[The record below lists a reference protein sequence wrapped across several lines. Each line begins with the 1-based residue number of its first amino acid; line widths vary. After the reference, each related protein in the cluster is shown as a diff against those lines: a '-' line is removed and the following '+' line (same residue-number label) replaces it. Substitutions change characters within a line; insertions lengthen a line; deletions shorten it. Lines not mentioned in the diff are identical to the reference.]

1 MDSEVT
7 DDIEHTVKDIFR
19 SWDLNKNG
27 FIEKSELACC
37 CAELNLTKQEIEDL
51 FNELDADKDNKISL
65 LDFSKGFKRV
75 CSLFEAD
82 VEELSTAEKER
93 KKFDKLLDALG
104 VRELL
109 SGQEYVS
116 DLFHYLH
123 NSSESP
129 QLVALLESFLF
140 SVVRDVKHYSS
151 ENQRLEEALKR
162 TCEKHSE
169 HMDQLDNELEQQMQR
184 LESRIR
190 KEEKSKQE
198 RSNLDIVWQLE
209 NKNKEIQ
216 TLTARVQKL
225 EGKLKKKEPEEQK
238 IKEEVDDKVQEI
250 RFLRSQLTDAQTN
263 LAILRSELAQL
274 RNDYE
279 EQESQL
285 TAEKRT
291 VMECVQEQ
299 ESLTRQLQLLHEA
312 NKKLHDTNDDLRA
325 ALEARKNSD
334 KRSPSPSKRHSIST
348 LYSPTSSTTWKN
360 NKSPSHSRCSSG
372 FAEDFGAD
380 SVDGKSVQS
389 TPSQNVA
396 SSLPNSISNSRRGST
411 ALLPSQQSCEVD
423 DDSLAGESSLMTEL
437 MQVQQ
442 LTNFHRDLE
451 DEDEAYNSLRSSER
465 KSFSKQLDILQETNK
480 RLCDSNDDLRAA
492 LEALTGRRSLKLSK
506 ARRSGEKCHRNPSI
520 HSDYGSISSR
530 SITPNHLQ
538 GPKSEDDVA
547 DGAEAEEPGELSGYE
562 PESDVNTM
570 TVNARHF
577 EEAPKLSK
585 LTATPHERHVVLK
598 EPTSDVMW
606 ESDSE
611 SDPVPAQPTLHQH
624 EQQQQEHLTANVET
638 NANNI
643 THSPFVRNSLT
654 RKPCRHKS
662 LEQLFNQS
670 NSKGDR
676 SAWPPIARAGKWN
689 SMEQVK
695 KRNDF
700 IGERTRSLP
709 TSRWHSD
716 ERVNLGQG
724 IGLWQ
729 LSEKLNVLRASRE
742 SVAELKNDDYKVNV
756 IAASHEPVI
765 QNFNTDN
772 QTIFHDDLSQLV
784 RKPSLRQRIFHDKKI
799 AETPEDES
807 TPIPGDFAGGSSLK
821 RRNSLVIK
829 RNRTKTDSLPESDNS
844 KPDTFSAE
852 LEAQFKSVIEEDDE
866 DIDEDDVGDE
876 ELAQLVAMARANT
889 ESEDDSE
896 TEAEAPEG
904 ERGAAVGSDSLS
916 EASSNTPLHASVA
929 ESNVPERM
937 YKLVLAGDAAVGKS
951 SFILRLCR
959 NRFHSALNSTL
970 GVDFQMKTLVVDDKT
985 IAFQLW
991 DTAGQERF
999 RSIAK
1004 SYFRKADGVL
1014 LLYDVTCETS
1024 FINVRDWVEAIEES
1038 TSKPIPIMLCGNKT
1052 DLRQS
1057 YIAEGKTVIT
1067 EENGEKLAREY
1078 GALFTETSSKENKN
1092 ITDACIELGRLLRKI
1107 EDTEVEQS
1115 NGLTLKE
1122 GDEKSKKKSCCLT

>member
-360 NKSPSHSRCSSG
+360 NKSPSHRCSSG

-709 TSRWHSD
+709 TSRWQSD

>member
-1 MDSEVT
+1 MDSEVN

-19 SWDLNKNG
+19 SWDLNKSG
-27 FIEKSELACC
+27 FIEKPELACC
-37 CAELNLTKQEIEDL
+37 CAELNLTKLEIEDL
-51 FNELDADKDNKISL
+51 FNELDVDKDNKISL

-82 VEELSTAEKER
+82 VEELSIAEKER

-116 DLFHYLH
+116 DLFHCLH

-129 QLVALLESFLF
+129 QLIALLESFLF

-225 EGKLKKKEPEEQK
+225 EGKLKRKEPEEQK

-250 RFLRSQLTDAQTN
+250 RYLQSQLTDAQTN
-263 LAILRSELAQL
+263 LAVLRSELAQL

-291 VMECVQEQ
+291 VLECVQEQ

-325 ALEARKNSD
+325 ALETRKNSD
-334 KRSPSPSKRHSIST
+334 KLSPSPSKRHSIST
-348 LYSPTSSTTWKN
+348 FYSPTSSMTWKD
-360 NKSPSHSRCSSG
+360 NKSPSQSRCSSG
-372 FAEDFGAD
+372 FGDCGVD
-380 SVDGKSVQS
+380 SLDGKPAQT
-389 TPSQNVA
+389 TPSRNVA
-396 SSLPNSISNSRRGST
+396 SSLPNSSSNSRRGST

-442 LTNFHRDLE
+442 LTVPEDITEEETKSTQRLDYNNNAGILNSRETGQVHHLLPPARQSCEVDDHVSIEDKSLLDEPVIVGYCSMNFHRDVE

-480 RLCDSNDDLRAA
+480 RLCESNDDLRAA
-492 LEALTGRRSLKLSK
+492 LEALTGRRSSKLSK
-506 ARRSGEKCHRNPSI
+506 ARRNGEKCHRNPSI

-562 PESDVNTM
+562 PESDVNTV
-570 TVNARHF
+570 T
-577 EEAPKLSK
+577 
-585 LTATPHERHVVLK
+585 
-598 EPTSDVMW
+598 
-606 ESDSE
+606 
-611 SDPVPAQPTLHQH
+611 
-624 EQQQQEHLTANVET
+624 
-638 NANNI
+638 
-643 THSPFVRNSLT
+643 
-654 RKPCRHKS
+654 
-662 LEQLFNQS
+662 
-670 NSKGDR
+670 
-676 SAWPPIARAGKWN
+676 
-689 SMEQVK
+689 
-695 KRNDF
+695 
-700 IGERTRSLP
+700 
-709 TSRWHSD
+709 
-716 ERVNLGQG
+716 
-724 IGLWQ
+724 
-729 LSEKLNVLRASRE
+729 
-742 SVAELKNDDYKVNV
+742 
-756 IAASHEPVI
+756 
-765 QNFNTDN
+765 
-772 QTIFHDDLSQLV
+772 
-784 RKPSLRQRIFHDKKI
+784 
-799 AETPEDES
+799 
-807 TPIPGDFAGGSSLK
+807 
-821 RRNSLVIK
+821 
-829 RNRTKTDSLPESDNS
+829 
-844 KPDTFSAE
+844 
-852 LEAQFKSVIEEDDE
+852 FKSVIEEDDE

-896 TEAEAPEG
+896 TEAEAPEE
-904 ERGAAVGSDSLS
+904 ERVPAVGSDSLS

-929 ESNVPERM
+929 EINVPERM

-1024 FINVRDWVEAIEES
+1024 FINVRDWVEAIEDS

-1078 GALFTETSSKENKN
+1078 GALFIETSSKENRN

-1115 NGLTLKE
+1115 HGVTLKE
-1122 GDEKSKKKSCCLT
+1122 GDEKSKKESCCLT

>member
-1 MDSEVT
+1 MDSEVN

-19 SWDLNKNG
+19 SWDLNKSG
-27 FIEKSELACC
+27 FIEKPELACC

-51 FNELDADKDNKISL
+51 FNELDVDKDNKISL

-82 VEELSTAEKER
+82 VEELSIAEKER

-116 DLFHYLH
+116 DLFHCLH

-129 QLVALLESFLF
+129 QLIALLESFLF

-225 EGKLKKKEPEEQK
+225 EGKLKRKEPEEQK

-250 RFLRSQLTDAQTN
+250 RYLQSQLTDAQTN
-263 LAILRSELAQL
+263 LAVLRSELAQL

-291 VMECVQEQ
+291 VLECVQEQ

-325 ALEARKNSD
+325 ALETRKNSD
-334 KRSPSPSKRHSIST
+334 KLSPSPSKRHSIST
-348 LYSPTSSTTWKN
+348 LYSPTSSMTWKN
-360 NKSPSHSRCSSG
+360 NKSPSQRCSSG
-372 FAEDFGAD
+372 FGDCGAD
-380 SVDGKSVQS
+380 SLDGKSAQT
-389 TPSQNVA
+389 TPSRNVA
-396 SSLPNSISNSRRGST
+396 SSLPNSSSNSRRGST

-442 LTNFHRDLE
+442 LTNFHRDVE

-480 RLCDSNDDLRAA
+480 RLCESNDDLRAA
-492 LEALTGRRSLKLSK
+492 LEALTGRRSSKLSK
-506 ARRSGEKCHRNPSI
+506 ARRNGEKCHRNPSI

-562 PESDVNTM
+562 PESDVNTV
-570 TVNARHF
+570 T
-577 EEAPKLSK
+577 
-585 LTATPHERHVVLK
+585 
-598 EPTSDVMW
+598 
-606 ESDSE
+606 
-611 SDPVPAQPTLHQH
+611 
-624 EQQQQEHLTANVET
+624 
-638 NANNI
+638 
-643 THSPFVRNSLT
+643 
-654 RKPCRHKS
+654 
-662 LEQLFNQS
+662 
-670 NSKGDR
+670 
-676 SAWPPIARAGKWN
+676 
-689 SMEQVK
+689 
-695 KRNDF
+695 
-700 IGERTRSLP
+700 
-709 TSRWHSD
+709 
-716 ERVNLGQG
+716 
-724 IGLWQ
+724 
-729 LSEKLNVLRASRE
+729 
-742 SVAELKNDDYKVNV
+742 
-756 IAASHEPVI
+756 
-765 QNFNTDN
+765 
-772 QTIFHDDLSQLV
+772 
-784 RKPSLRQRIFHDKKI
+784 
-799 AETPEDES
+799 
-807 TPIPGDFAGGSSLK
+807 
-821 RRNSLVIK
+821 
-829 RNRTKTDSLPESDNS
+829 
-844 KPDTFSAE
+844 
-852 LEAQFKSVIEEDDE
+852 FKSVIEEDDE

-896 TEAEAPEG
+896 TEAEAPEE
-904 ERGAAVGSDSLS
+904 ERVPAVGSDSLS

-1078 GALFTETSSKENKN
+1078 GALFIETSSKENRN

-1115 NGLTLKE
+1115 HGVTLKE
-1122 GDEKSKKKSCCLT
+1122 GDEKSKKESCCLT